1 MDIKPKHLIQ
11 TIIPLI
17 VVVFLSLSY
26 VGYSDL
32 KVSRAAA
39 YQQAKDNVS
48 VANEYLK
55 IHFNSV
61 ENHLYLLGQILV
73 RDVVIDEYIAMGDA
87 LIANQKKLSEVGLYS
102 QGSYYGTHGIEVH
115 NVANKMENRPWYN
128 PNSKV
133 GESYISPIYM
143 SRTTDKW
150 SVTVVKVIEMANKQ
164 LAYILLETD
173 VTELY
178 KQLALLKTMKNGY
191 VYVVDVNSRQI
202 IMHPDHSRIG
212 SLSVS
217 VEPELLQSIQEG
229 ETQGAIDGYMYKM
242 RWKFSVYDADNAF
255 GWILLSGTITQD
267 ITSQAFNLGAVS
279 ITLFCVIG
287 IMVLINLISKRV
299 HNNGRLLTEVDGLV
313 ALDQRLNAMIKDLV
327 PCESV
332 ILFTYNEDHHEYVD
346 VHKRYIFSQETV
358 ERFLTLDKRQS
369 MRVSVSNRNDLIAR
383 HISPTRAVFRVPL
396 IINEQLQGIVYL
408 LRTPVVLPWFVNIY
422 RIYAQG
428 ALNHVLLRQRIKN
441 KDQMTNLMN
450 KNYLR
455 SHIQQVL
462 MKNQTDYYLAMLD
475 IDDFK
480 MINDGLGH
488 LFGDQVILSVAEK
501 LKEVMPD
508 QAIIARYGGDE
519 FSIMFMAESRIAAD
533 SKLQA
538 LRRALSQSQVHF
550 NGKKASYT
558 VSVGFAEVQGELDS
572 VISLA
577 DNALYKAK
585 KNKPSKVCLHDM
597 GYGPCRYYQCDDD
610 LNTTSRKSG
619 ECLPCGNAL
628 DSDHAASRNLE
639 AV

>member
-1 MDIKPKHLIQ
+1 M
-11 TIIPLI
+11 
-17 VVVFLSLSY
+17 
-26 VGYSDL
+26 
-32 KVSRAAA
+32 
-39 YQQAKDNVS
+39 
-48 VANEYLK
+48 
-55 IHFNSV
+55 
-61 ENHLYLLGQILV
+61 
-73 RDVVIDEYIAMGDA
+73 
-87 LIANQKKLSEVGLYS
+87 
-102 QGSYYGTHGIEVH
+102 
-115 NVANKMENRPWYN
+115 
-128 PNSKV
+128 
-133 GESYISPIYM
+133 
-143 SRTTDKW
+143 
-150 SVTVVKVIEMANKQ
+150 
-164 LAYILLETD
+164 
-173 VTELY
+173 
-178 KQLALLKTMKNGY
+178 
-191 VYVVDVNSRQI
+191 
-202 IMHPDHSRIG
+202 
-212 SLSVS
+212 
-217 VEPELLQSIQEG
+217 
-229 ETQGAIDGYMYKM
+229 
-242 RWKFSVYDADNAF
+242 
-255 GWILLSGTITQD
+255 
-267 ITSQAFNLGAVS
+267 
-279 ITLFCVIG
+279 
-287 IMVLINLISKRV
+287 
-299 HNNGRLLTEVDGLV
+299 
-313 ALDQRLNAMIKDLV
+313 
-327 PCESV
+327 
-332 ILFTYNEDHHEYVD
+332 
-346 VHKRYIFSQETV
+346 
-358 ERFLTLDKRQS
+358 
-369 MRVSVSNRNDLIAR
+369 
-383 HISPTRAVFRVPL
+383 
-396 IINEQLQGIVYL
+396 
-408 LRTPVVLPWFVNIY
+408 RTPVVLPWFVNIY

-462 MKNQTDYYLAMLD
+462 MKNQTGYYLAMLD

-508 QAIIARYGGDE
+508 QSIIARYGGDE

-628 DSDHAASRNLE
+628 DSGHAASRNLE

>member
-32 KVSRAAA
+32 KVSREAA

-55 IHFNSV
+55 VHFNAV

-73 RDVVIDEYIAMGDA
+73 RDVAFDDYLAMGDA
-87 LIANQKKLSEVGLYS
+87 LIANQKNLSEVGIYS
-102 QGSYYGTHGIEVH
+102 QGSYFATKGIEVH
-115 NVANKMENRPWYN
+115 NVAKKMENRPWYN
-128 PNSKV
+128 PDTII

-150 SVTVVKVIEMANKQ
+150 SVTVVKVIEMANQQ

-178 KQLALLKTMKNGY
+178 KQLALLKTMENGY
-191 VYVVDVNSRQI
+191 VYVVDMHSRQV

-212 SLSVS
+212 TLSVS
-217 VEPELLQSIQEG
+217 VSPELVNKIKQG
-229 ETQGAIDGYMYKM
+229 ETQGAVDGYMYKM
-242 RWKFSVYDADNAF
+242 RWKFSVYDAQNAF

-287 IMVLINLISKRV
+287 IMILINLISKRV
-299 HNNGRLLTEVDGLV
+299 HINGRQLTEVDDLV
-313 ALDQRLNAMIKDLV
+313 TLNKKLNTVIKDLV

-332 ILFTYNEDHHEYVD
+332 VLFTYNEDLREYTD
-346 VHKRYIFSQETV
+346 VSKKYIYPQEEV
-358 ERFLTLDKRQS
+358 EQCLPPDKRQS
-369 MRVSVSNRNDLIAR
+369 MRISTVNRDDLIAR

-396 IINEQLQGIVYL
+396 VNNDQLQGIAYL
-408 LRTPVVLPWFVNIY
+408 LGAPALLPWFVNIY
-422 RIYAQG
+422 RVYAQG
-428 ALNHVLLRQRIKN
+428 ALNHVLLRQRIKD

-455 SHIQQVL
+455 SHIQQVIS
-462 MKNQTDYYLAMLD
+462 KKYTGYYLAMLD

-488 LFGDQVILSVAEK
+488 LFGDQVILSVAGK
-501 LKEVMPD
+501 LKEIMPD

-519 FSIMFMAESRIAAD
+519 FSILFAASSYQAAD
-533 SKLQA
+533 TQLQD
-538 LRRALSQSQVHF
+538 LRLALSQQEVHF
-550 NGKKASYT
+550 NGKKATYT
-558 VSVGFAEVQGELDS
+558 VSVGFAAVTGELDS

-577 DNALYKAK
+577 DNALYRSK
-585 KNKPSKVCLHDM
+585 KNKPKKVCLHDM
-597 GYGPCRYYQCDDD
+597 GSGPCRYYLCDEH
-610 LNTTSRKSG
+610 LELIAMEEKNK
-619 ECLPCGNAL
+619 ECG
-628 DSDHAASRNLE
+628 
-639 AV
+639 